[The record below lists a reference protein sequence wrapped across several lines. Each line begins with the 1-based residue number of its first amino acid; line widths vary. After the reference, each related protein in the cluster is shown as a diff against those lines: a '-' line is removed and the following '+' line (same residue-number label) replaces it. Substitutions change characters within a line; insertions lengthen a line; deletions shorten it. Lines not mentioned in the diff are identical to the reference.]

1 MKYYLFLTTVLF
13 ASIVVAQPKEP
24 ITGFWHDMP
33 IVGSGYGEHYQFF
46 EDGTFV
52 HGHNQMDC
60 ADSVIQESGTY
71 HIKGKK
77 LVLNYTKRLVLAGG
91 KLVPATGSCG
101 SDFEIEG
108 AMEQT
113 EDYRLKEI
121 NKLSPM
127 IQDEEYEYLMVMKIG
142 KYRYYRMSKNPK
154 MY

>member
-1 MKYYLFLTTVLF
+1 MKHFLFLSTMLF
-13 ASIVVAQPKEP
+13 ASNAIAQPKEP

-101 SDFEIEG
+101 SDVQIEG

-113 EDYRLKEI
+113 EDYKLKKI
-121 NKLSPM
+121 YRLSPM
-127 IQDEEYEYLMVMKIG
+127 VQDEEYEYLMVMKIG
-142 KYRYYRMSKNPK
+142 KYRYYRMSTNPE